1 MTNTPIEPLVDA
13 TRSAATHFAKA
24 AFEVAAG
31 VGALFVGIT
40 QTVRRESG
48 DRDSGTTD
56 GPQRVTVE

>member
-13 TRSAATHFAKA
+13 TKTAAGHFAKA

-40 QTVRRESG
+40 KTVRSDDASSETPDTREHI
-48 DRDSGTTD
+48 
-56 GPQRVTVE
+56 EIE